1 MPPNLRSVSPSLRD
15 PVPRAPVTA
24 ANDRRISDKGNRNG
38 VDRRAPRGGASA
50 RASSLT
56 PVDAA
61 TGKKPLAERSRTLLV
76 VDAACDMPTEW
87 LAENNIAVLPI
98 KASVDD
104 WELLDTHNEFDTMEF
119 FRKDLSTRGARAST
133 TPLSSIET
141 REFIQSNLNDNTDY
155 VLQLTIAA
163 GRSKIYMNSL
173 SAMHALTA
181 AHNRVRR
188 GIGNREPFK
197 TWVIDSETGFTGQ
210 AVLLYEANRQL
221 NAGVSAP
228 KVAERMERTRHQ
240 VHAFMVPK
248 DLFYLYKR
256 AREKGDDSLSWLSYN
271 VARALDIKPIIHAH
285 GGVTAPVLKV
295 RGHFEALERVMG
307 LAMRHVK
314 GGLTVPVVC
323 VSYAGNLE
331 DIRTTTA
338 YRDLRDACQFHNTD
352 LILSTMSMTGGLNVG
367 ADAFAIG
374 FACKAL
380 DLT

>member
-1 MPPNLRSVSPSLRD
+1 MSFHLRSPAHRPLD
-15 PVPRAPVTA
+15 GDTRAPITA
-24 ANDRRISDKGNRNG
+24 ANDRRIGPSTQRKAIGGFAAESDY
-38 VDRRAPRGGASA
+38 S
-50 RASSLT
+50 
-56 PVDAA
+56 PVINIMDGDAA
-61 TGKKPLAERSRTLLV
+61 SNDRERTLLV

-119 FRKDLSTRGARAST
+119 FRKDLASRGASATT
-133 TPLSSIET
+133 TPLSPVET
-141 REFIQSNLNDNTDY
+141 REFIQSNLADNIDY
-155 VLQLTIAA
+155 VLQVTIAA

-188 GIGNREPFK
+188 GMGNRAPFK

-210 AVLLYEANRQL
+210 GVMAFEANRKL
-221 NAGVSAP
+221 NAGMSTP
-228 KVAERMERTRHQ
+228 DVAAHLEQLRHQ

-271 VARALDIKPIIHAH
+271 VARALDIKPIVHAH

-295 RGHFEALERVMG
+295 RGHFEALERVMT
-307 LAMRHVK
+307 LARHHVRR
-314 GGLTVPVVC
+314 GLTAPVVC

-338 YRDLRDACQFHNTD
+338 FRDLRDACKWHKVQ

-374 FACKAL
+374 FACKEL
-380 DLT
+380 DLG

>member
-1 MPPNLRSVSPSLRD
+1 MSFNLRSPAHTPLNGD
-15 PVPRAPVTA
+15 TRAPLTA
-24 ANDRRISDKGNRNG
+24 ANDRRIGPSTK
-38 VDRRAPRGGASA
+38 RRVSA
-50 RASSLT
+50 NFAAEPNPS
-56 PVDAA
+56 PVINVMDGDAA
-61 TGKKPLAERSRTLLV
+61 STDRERTLLV

-87 LAENNIAVLPI
+87 LAQNNIAVLPI

-119 FRKDLSTRGARAST
+119 FRKDLASRGASAAT
-133 TPLSSIET
+133 TPLSAVET
-141 REFIQSNLNDNTDY
+141 REFIQSNLTDSIDY
-155 VLQLTIAA
+155 VLQVTIAA

-188 GIGNREPFK
+188 GMGNRAPFK

-210 AVLLYEANRQL
+210 GVMAFEANRKL
-221 NAGVSAP
+221 NAGMSTP
-228 KVAERMERTRHQ
+228 DVAAHLEQLRHQ

-271 VARALDIKPIIHAH
+271 VARALDIKPIVHAH
-285 GGVTAPVLKV
+285 GGITEPVLKV
-295 RGHFEALERVMG
+295 RGHFEALERVMT
-307 LAMRHVK
+307 LARNHVRR
-314 GGLTVPVVC
+314 GLTAPVVC

-338 YRDLRDACQFHNTD
+338 FRDLRDACKWHKVQ

-374 FACKAL
+374 FACKEL
-380 DLT
+380 DLG

>member
-1 MPPNLRSVSPSLRD
+1 MPFNLRSPAQSPLGGD
-15 PVPRAPVTA
+15 TRAPITA
-24 ANDRRISDKGNRNG
+24 ANDRRIGPDTQ
-38 VDRRAPRGGASA
+38 RRAL
-50 RASSLT
+50 SSLT
-56 PVDAA
+56 AEPAYGSPVINIMDRDAA
-61 TGKKPLAERSRTLLV
+61 GSDRERTLLV

-119 FRKDLSTRGARAST
+119 FRKDLAARGASAAT
-133 TPLSSIET
+133 TPLSPVET
-141 REFIQSNLNDNTDY
+141 REFIQSNLTDKTDY
-155 VLQLTIAA
+155 VLQVTIAA

-188 GIGNREPFK
+188 GMGNRSPFK
-197 TWVIDSETGFTGQ
+197 TWVVDSETGFTGQ
-210 AVLLYEANRQL
+210 GVMAFEANRQL
-221 NAGVSAP
+221 NAGMSTP
-228 KVAERMERTRHQ
+228 NVATHLEQLRHQ

-285 GGVTAPVLKV
+285 GGITAPVLKV
-295 RGHFEALERVMG
+295 RGHFEALERVMT
-307 LAMRHVK
+307 LAMHHVRR
-314 GGLTVPVVC
+314 GLTVPAVC

-338 YRDLRDACQFHNTD
+338 FRDLRDACQWHNVE

-374 FACKAL
+374 FACQEL
-380 DLT
+380 DLG

>member
-1 MPPNLRSVSPSLRD
+1 MSDFAPQSMHG
-15 PVPRAPVTA
+15 PVINIMDRAETSS
-24 ANDRRISDKGNRNG
+24 DR
-38 VDRRAPRGGASA
+38 
-50 RASSLT
+50 
-56 PVDAA
+56 
-61 TGKKPLAERSRTLLV
+61 ERTLLV

-119 FRKDLSTRGARAST
+119 FRKDLASRGASATT
-133 TPLSSIET
+133 TPLSPAET
-141 REFIQSNLNDNTDY
+141 REFIQSNLTDTIDY
-155 VLQLTIAA
+155 VLQVTIAA

-188 GIGNREPFK
+188 GMGNREPFK
-197 TWVIDSETGFTGQ
+197 TWVVDSETGFTGQ
-210 AVLLYEANRQL
+210 GVMAFEATRQL
-221 NAGVSAP
+221 GAGMSAP
-228 KVAERMERTRHQ
+228 DVAAHLEQLRRE

-256 AREKGDDSLSWLSYN
+256 AREKGDSSLSWLSYN
-271 VARALDIKPIIHAH
+271 VARTLDIKPVIHAH
-285 GGVTAPVLKV
+285 GGITEPVFKV
-295 RGHFEALERVMG
+295 RGHFEALERVMR
-307 LAMRHVK
+307 LAMHHVRR
-314 GGLTVPVVC
+314 GLTVPVVC

-331 DIRTTTA
+331 DIRTTVA
-338 YRDLRDACQFHNTD
+338 FRDLRDACQWHKVE

-380 DLT
+380 DLG